1 MAIRP
6 PLPVPLVRALGPAF
20 ALLLLAGLAE
30 GCGRSAETGVQ
41 PASPTSLK
49 EERPQTEPE
58 TLEQAEADLEQAR
71 LALAQVG
78 GQPSPPPPAA
88 AGAAAPAAPSSV
100 RPDSASV
107 SEKKRTREISADEG
121 ASAPS
126 VQAAPKRAA
135 PANRAE
141 EAEDAEAKA
150 DDNPCLTTC
159 KAFASLLRAKDAVC
173 RLDAPNG
180 ARCARA
186 EGIVREATPRVQS
199 CQCSP

>member
-6 PLPVPLVRALGPAF
+6 PLPAPFVRSLGSAF
-20 ALLLLAGLAE
+20 ALLLLAGLVE

-41 PASPTSLK
+41 PAAPTSLK
-49 EERPQTEPE
+49 TAEPQSEPE
-58 TLEQAEADLEQAR
+58 TLAQAEADLEQAR

-78 GQPSPPPPAA
+78 PLPSPPPAA
-88 AGAAAPAAPSSV
+88 AAPAPTAPSSV
-100 RPDSASV
+100 MPDSATV
-107 SEKKRTREISADEG
+107 TEKKRSRDLSADEG
-121 ASAPS
+121 APAPS

-135 PANRAE
+135 PAGRAE
-141 EAEDAEAKA
+141 EAENSAAKA

-173 RLDAPNG
+173 RLDVPNG

-186 EGIVREATPRVQS
+186 EGIVRDATPRVQT

>member
-1 MAIRP
+1 
-6 PLPVPLVRALGPAF
+6 
-20 ALLLLAGLAE
+20 LLE

-41 PASPTSLK
+41 PAAPTSLK
-49 EERPQTEPE
+49 AAEPQSEPE
-58 TLEQAEADLEQAR
+58 TLEQAEADLEEAR

-78 GQPSPPPPAA
+78 PLPSPPPA
-88 AGAAAPAAPSSV
+88 AGAAAPTARSTIT
-100 RPDSASV
+100 PDSAIV
-107 SEKKRTREISADEG
+107 SEKKRSRDLSADEG
-121 ASAPS
+121 AAAPS

-135 PANRAE
+135 PAERAE
-141 EAEDAEAKA
+141 EAEAPAAKA

-173 RLDAPNG
+173 RLDVPNG

-186 EGIVREATPRVQS
+186 EGIVRDATPRVQT